1 MSQSDDSVVLTPGRL
16 FFSGGAPATVVITT
30 GHHPPATRSVDI
42 MARNHRRK
50 TVLATL
56 ALIAATA
63 LLTACQG
70 TSETTG
76 TGSSTGTSA
85 GAGTDTSA
93 KPADA
98 TSPPEAA
105 TDAPAEDTAAP
116 ADNAK
121 ATDGGTDT
129 SVPSNGKGEG
139 VTGTWFG
146 NVSYLAPG
154 KYTVSDMKG
163 VEQAFWLAEDTDIE
177 GTGDICGTDDPNNQA
192 ATPCT
197 EAELEAAAK
206 SGVSAEVTLKD
217 GIAVRI
223 VDDH

>member
-1 MSQSDDSVVLTPGRL
+1 
-16 FFSGGAPATVVITT
+16 
-30 GHHPPATRSVDI
+30 

-56 ALIAATA
+56 ALVAATA

-70 TSETTG
+70 TSETNG
-76 TGSSTGTSA
+76 AGSSAGTSA
-85 GAGTDTSA
+85 GADAGANATA

-98 TSPPEAA
+98 TSSPEAA
-105 TDAPAEDTAAP
+105 TDAPADAGANTAAP

-129 SVPSNGKGEG
+129 NVPSNGKGEG